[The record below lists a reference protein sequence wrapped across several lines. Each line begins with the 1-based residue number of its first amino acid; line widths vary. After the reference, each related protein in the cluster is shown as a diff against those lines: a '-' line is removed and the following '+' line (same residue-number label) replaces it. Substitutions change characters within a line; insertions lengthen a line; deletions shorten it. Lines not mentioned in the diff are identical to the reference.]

1 MSNMENVKYTKTVG
15 RRVTEP
21 RQTSPVNWAAQSSI
35 GNRTTAVKTVMQ
47 INSSKTVIVRK
58 R

>member
-1 MSNMENVKYTKTVG
+1 MSKMGKVKYTETFG

-21 RQTSPVNWAAQSSI
+21 RQTSSVNWAAQASI

-58 R
+58 Q